1 MSRHLVLDASAAI
14 RLVLKT
20 NGWQTIENELREAT
34 TVLVPSLFFAETA
47 NALWKHVRAGDLS
60 EDEAQGSYEV
70 LCALVD
76 RPVRSEESASREALR
91 EAVKHEHPVY
101 DLLYATLARQYGCG
115 VVTWD
120 RRLRSLLAKMEVEVL
135 PSEGP

>member
-1 MSRHLVLDASAAI
+1 MSRHLVLDASAAV
-14 RLVLKT
+14 RLVLKV
-20 NGWQTIENELREAT
+20 NGWQSIESELREAT
-34 TVLVPSLFFAETA
+34 TVLVPTLFFAETA
-47 NALWKHVRAGDLS
+47 NALWKYVRAGDLS
-60 EDEAQGSYEV
+60 LDEAQRSFKV

-91 EAVKHEHPVY
+91 EAVKHDHPVY
-101 DLLYATLARQYGCG
+101 DLVYATLARQYGCG

-120 RRLRSLLAKMEVEVL
+120 RRLRSLLDTMEVEVL